1 MNTDRSAARGTRPS
15 SGAHFHCCALQVNPH
30 AYGKQFRG
38 IQPGGDEDS
47 YALGM
52 IEKALEIGV
61 SVIAVT
67 NHNDAKGVKAFRRAA
82 TGKNI
87 TIFPGFEIS
96 SSEGI
101 HILCIY
107 PPATEEETL
116 GRFLGELGIR
126 ETTASSNLASH
137 PFGGVLA
144 KVQQQG
150 GIGIAA
156 HVNSN
161 KGLFTV
167 LSGQAR
173 IDAWR
178 KVELCAIQIPGP
190 VSNLPEG
197 ISRIIRNED
206 PKYQRS
212 HPAGKNLAVAV
223 VNAKDVSKPSELSDS
238 SATCW
243 IKMSEVTIEGLRQA
257 FLDPE
262 SRIRLQTDPVP
273 EDHAEILSLTW
284 DSGFLAGTK
293 IHFNPNLNV
302 LVGGRGAGKSTVIE
316 SLRYALD
323 LEPIGEDSQK
333 AHAGIVRQVLRPATK
348 LSLQLRS
355 LRPSRR
361 EYLIER
367 IVPNPPVVRDETGQI
382 SNLLPKDI
390 LPRVEIFGQH
400 EISEL
405 TKSPEKRTLLLNRF
419 IDRDETLDRRKTSV
433 HRNLAQ
439 TRRTITEIRSELQQ
453 IDNQLATLPALEE
466 TLVRYQDAGLE
477 ERLKQRSLLV
487 REERILDSIPERLK
501 VFHDAMDS
509 VKQELPLDL
518 VFLSLRALEDLPG
531 GAILAEAEPKLKS
544 LNADLERVASLLED
558 ALSRAEKDIEKIRGR
573 WEERKQEV
581 EVEYRKI
588 LRDLKKSAVDGE
600 EFIRLRGEIEGLRPL
615 QEHGIL
621 LKRQEEELANQR
633 LALLAEWEEI
643 KATEF
648 RLLDKAARNVSQ
660 QLHNRVKVEV
670 TASGEREPFFAALKS
685 EIGGRLSEAIEHL
698 RKSQDLSLPQFV
710 KCCREGAESLHRTYT
725 VPMAQAQ
732 RLVNASPESLMKIE
746 ELELPPTTEILLS
759 TAPSGEPP
767 SWQTLD
773 RLSTGQKATA
783 VLLLLLLD
791 SEAPLIIDQP
801 EDDLDNRFITEG
813 VVPSMRDAKRR
824 RQFIFTTHNANIPV
838 LGDAE
843 LILGLT
849 ASGEAEQGYAE
860 IKADHMGSI
869 DSQQV
874 RELVEEILEG
884 GKEAFETRRL
894 KYGF

>member
-1 MNTDRSAARGTRPS
+1 MTPNPGYGYKPTR
-15 SGAHFHCCALQVNPH
+15 
-30 AYGKQFRG
+30 Y
-38 IQPGGDEDS
+38 
-47 YALGM
+47 
-52 IEKALEIGV
+52 
-61 SVIAVT
+61 
-67 NHNDAKGVKAFRRAA
+67 
-82 TGKNI
+82 
-87 TIFPGFEIS
+87 
-96 SSEGI
+96 
-101 HILCIY
+101 
-107 PPATEEETL
+107 
-116 GRFLGELGIR
+116 
-126 ETTASSNLASH
+126 
-137 PFGGVLA
+137 
-144 KVQQQG
+144 
-150 GIGIAA
+150 
-156 HVNSN
+156 
-161 KGLFTV
+161 
-167 LSGQAR
+167 
-173 IDAWR
+173 
-178 KVELCAIQIPGP
+178 
-190 VSNLPEG
+190 
-197 ISRIIRNED
+197 
-206 PKYQRS
+206 
-212 HPAGKNLAVAV
+212 
-223 VNAKDVSKPSELSDS
+223 
-238 SATCW
+238 
-243 IKMSEVTIEGLRQA
+243 
-257 FLDPE
+257 
-262 SRIRLQTDPVP
+262 PVP
-273 EDHAEILSLTW
+273 EEHAEILSLTW
-284 DSGFLAGTK
+284 DSGFLDGTK

-316 SLRYALD
+316 SLRYVLD
-323 LEPIGEDSQK
+323 LEPIGEDSQR

-382 SNLLPKDI
+382 SNLLPRDI

-453 IDNQLATLPALEE
+453 IDDQLATLPALEE
-466 TLVRYQDAGLE
+466 TLVRYQVAGLE
-477 ERLKQRSLLV
+477 ERLQQRSLLV

-509 VKQELPLDL
+509 VRQELPLDL
-518 VFLSLRALEDLPG
+518 VFLSPRAIEDLPG
-531 GAILAEAEPKLKS
+531 GAILAEAEPKLRS

-824 RQFIFTTHNANIPV
+824 RQFIFSTHNANIPV